1 MTEERVKRKLSAILS
16 ADVAGY
22 NRLMGED
29 EDFTISTLTGHREM
43 MATLIKEH
51 KGRMVD
57 SPGDNLL
64 AVFSSVTRAVDCF

>member
-29 EDFTISTLTGHREM
+29 EDFTIRTLTGHNM
-43 MATLIKEH
+43 TK
-51 KGRMVD
+51 
-57 SPGDNLL
+57 
-64 AVFSSVTRAVDCF
+64 